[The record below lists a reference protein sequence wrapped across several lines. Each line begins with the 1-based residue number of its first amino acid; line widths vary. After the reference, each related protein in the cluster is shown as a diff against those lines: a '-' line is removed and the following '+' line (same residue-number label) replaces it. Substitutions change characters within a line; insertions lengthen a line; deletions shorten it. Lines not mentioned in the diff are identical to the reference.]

1 MGQLTVGLRR
11 FLFLCAVVLV
21 LPAIAAAQA
30 SVTLNTYQGP
40 VGTEVTATGE
50 GWPAGALVYAF
61 INQQQVSFRPETVN
75 EDGNFELK
83 FCVPDLRLR
92 SYPTFFTS
100 ITGMY
105 SGPIFTITA
114 GDQVDCQSATC
125 RPAFFIGLRGS
136 GESDTREVQVA
147 VDPVTGD
154 PIYESLNDRCFSAN

>member
-75 EDGNFELK
+75 EDGPAGAFAQKHTVLHNVLS
-83 FCVPDLRLR
+83 DNRLHGHRTASQGHGSASSR
-92 SYPTFFTS
+92 S
-100 ITGMY
+100 
-105 SGPIFTITA
+105 
-114 GDQVDCQSATC
+114 
-125 RPAFFIGLRGS
+125 LRGS
-136 GESDTREVQVA
+136 FE
-147 VDPVTGD
+147 P
-154 PIYESLNDRCFSAN
+154 